1 MKDVWTPDYERP
13 IRSRYVDPVDLVWF
27 STARRLGLT
36 IRRNGAIFSA
46 TDGTGLMELGPRA
59 TLDPDDCA
67 AHDCADGLELRAI
80 KRSDLLCDGHD

>member
-36 IRRNGAIFSA
+36 IRRNGTIFSA

-59 TLDPDDCA
+59 TLD
-67 AHDCADGLELRAI
+67 H
-80 KRSDLLCDGHD
+80 GHLTTQLPSLHTSKTA